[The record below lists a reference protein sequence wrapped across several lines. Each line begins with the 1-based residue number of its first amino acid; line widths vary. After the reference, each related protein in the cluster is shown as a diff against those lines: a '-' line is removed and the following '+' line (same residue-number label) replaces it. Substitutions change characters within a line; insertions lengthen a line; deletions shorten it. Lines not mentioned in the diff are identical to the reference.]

1 MIRAVDNGRGAA
13 SHGNGTDGTASHGTA
28 SHAGNGHGEA
38 AGGRRIRVRVLRQDV
53 AAGESYWERFEVPYE
68 PNMNVISVLQRIAA
82 GARSLDG
89 RRVAPV
95 AWDCCCLEEVCG
107 SCTMLI
113 NGRTRMACSALVDRL
128 LADEGGEI
136 ELRPMSKFPVVR
148 DLVVDRRR
156 LFRSLE
162 KVKAWVPVDDS
173 YDHGPGPRISPE
185 AQEDMYPLSECISC
199 GCCLEA
205 CPQYTKV
212 EPVRRD
218 GESVEDFERRRKAA
232 FDSAF
237 IGAHAISQAM
247 LFNSNPTGSMIA
259 DERLEALT
267 SAGGIQMCGNAQ
279 NCVAVCPKRIP
290 LTRSIARAGRAATV
304 WAIKKIFDR

>member
-1 MIRAVDNGRGAA
+1 MIKAVVNDG
-13 SHGNGTDGTASHGTA
+13 HGTDGGQDPAV
-28 SHAGNGHGEA
+28 
-38 AGGRRIRVRVLRQDV
+38 RRVRVRILLHDI
-53 AAGESYWERFEVPYE
+53 AGGESYWERYEIPHE
-68 PNMNVISVLQRIAA
+68 PNMNVISVLQKIAA
-82 GARSLDG
+82 FARTQDG

-95 AWDCCCLEEVCG
+95 AWDCSCLEEVCG

-113 NGRTRMACSALVDRL
+113 NGRTRMACSALVDKL
-128 LADEGGEI
+128 LTENGGEI

-162 KVKAWVPVDDS
+162 LVKAWVPVDDS
-173 YDHGPGPRISPE
+173 YDHGPGPRVSPE
-185 AQEDMYPLSECISC
+185 QQQDAYPLAECISC

-205 CPQYTKV
+205 CPQFNKIELT
-212 EPVRRD
+212 RRE
-218 GESVEDFERRRKAA
+218 GESEADFEARRQQA
-232 FDSAF
+232 FDGQF
-237 IGAHAISQAM
+237 VGPHAISQAM
-247 LFNSNPTGSMIA
+247 LFNSHPTGGMIA

-267 SAGGIQMCGNAQ
+267 GKGGIQMCGNAQ

>member
-1 MIRAVDNGRGAA
+1 MIKAVDDHG
-13 SHGNGTDGTASHGTA
+13 GNGAG
-28 SHAGNGHGEA
+28 GNGHA
-38 AGGRRIRVRVLRQDV
+38 DTARMVRVRVLRQD
-53 AAGESYWERFEVPYE
+53 AAGGESYWERFEVPYE
-68 PNMNVISVLQRIAA
+68 PNMNVISVLQKIAA
-82 GARSLDG
+82 RARSRDG
-89 RRVAPV
+89 RQVAPV
-95 AWDCCCLEEVCG
+95 AWDCSCLEEVCG

-128 LADEGGEI
+128 VAEDGEEI

-162 KVKAWVPVDDS
+162 RVKAWVPVDGS

-185 AQEDMYPLSECISC
+185 EQEDAYPLAECISC

-205 CPQYTKV
+205 CPQFTKI
-212 EPVRRD
+212 EAVRRED
-218 GESVEDFERRRKAA
+218 ESEEEFTKRRQAA
-232 FDSAF
+232 FDAGF
-237 IGAHAISQAM
+237 VGAHAISQAM
-247 LFNSNPTGSMIA
+247 LFNGHPTGKMIA
-259 DERLEALT
+259 DERLQALT
-267 SAGGIQMCGNAQ
+267 APGGIQMCGNAQ

-304 WAIKKIFDR
+304 WAIRKLFDR